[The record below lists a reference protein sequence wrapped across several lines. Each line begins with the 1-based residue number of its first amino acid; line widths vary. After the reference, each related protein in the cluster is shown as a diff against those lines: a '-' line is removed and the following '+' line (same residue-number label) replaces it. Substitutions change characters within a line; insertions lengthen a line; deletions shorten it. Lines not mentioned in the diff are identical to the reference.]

1 MFLAHHF
8 PGLSLV
14 IERLLRH
21 DPESPLEQLTP
32 EETNALIRAGEKTLK
47 ANTEDRWAHTKILV
61 QASGARL
68 GF

>member
-8 PGLSLV
+8 PGLSHV

-21 DPESPLEQLTP
+21 DPERPLEQLTP
-32 EETNALIRAGEKTLK
+32 EETTALMRAGRKTLD
-47 ANTEDRWAHTKILV
+47 ADSEDRWARTKIIV

-68 GF
+68 F